1 MTTLSMGR
9 GRVHRRTLRNAPR
22 RMSSFSAFSLILA
35 AAVILLTVVSLGM
48 VIVKLFI
55 VNGSFTI
62 EPLRHTLTTPHLT
75 STITT
80 TLSVV
85 IASTVIAVAVGGGLA
100 WLNERTD
107 GRMGLLSDLLPMVP
121 FLLPPVAGSMGW
133 MMLLAPKAGYLNN
146 AWWWLL
152 ERFGIHTGKPLMDIY
167 SWHGMVFVFSIY
179 GVAFTY
185 MMIAPALRTFDSN
198 LEEQSRVS
206 GASGLK
212 TMVRVT
218 LPAVMPAVIAGALL
232 WIWIAL
238 VTVDI
243 PMVIGTPANIH
254 MLSTEVVAALRQ
266 TFPVDRALAVGL
278 SSIVA
283 MIVMAVWLI
292 HHRVMHSQ
300 RNSTIGSKGS
310 RTAPVELGRWRTP
323 VRVAMLGYMGLT
335 TVLPFGALMVV
346 AVTGSWQPTIHWSS
360 ASFDRFKELLSNSAT
375 QAGLRNSLVL
385 ALVAATLV
393 VLVTCVLSLYVRRA
407 GRLTGGIIDA
417 GLKLPGA
424 LGAPV
429 LVVGILLTF
438 SGSPFWLAGTLTIL
452 FFGYVLLCVPNASI
466 ASDAAVAGVGEEL
479 MEASSIAGA
488 GELRTFRR
496 VALPLLIPGMV
507 GAWAIVFVRVMGD
520 VTVSSLLAGVGN
532 PVIGSQLIDAQQ
544 SGTPADVA
552 ALASVLTLISAVTLL
567 LAVWYGRYT
576 SRWTAAVTRS

>member
-1 MTTLSMGR
+1 MTSLPMGR
-9 GRVHRRTLRNAPR
+9 GRVRRPLQDVPR
-22 RMSSFSAFSLILA
+22 GMSPFSAFSLLLA

-48 VIVKLFI
+48 VILKLFI
-55 VNGSFTI
+55 VDGAFTI
-62 EPLRHTLTTPHLT
+62 EPIRHTLAQPDLA
-75 STITT
+75 STIVS
-80 TLSVV
+80 TLSIVT
-85 IASTVIAVAVGGGLA
+85 ASTVIAVMIGGGLA

-107 GRMGLLSDLLPMVP
+107 ARMGLFSDLLPMIP
-121 FLLPPVAGSMGW
+121 FLVPPVAGSMGW

-152 ERFGIHTGKPLMDIY
+152 ERFGIHTRAPLMDIY

-185 MMIAPALRTFDSN
+185 MMIAPALRTLDSS

-206 GASGLK
+206 GAGGVK
-212 TMVRVT
+212 TMMRVT

-243 PMVIGTPANIH
+243 PMVIGTPADIP
-254 MLSTEVVAALRQ
+254 MLSTELVSALRH

-283 MIVMAVWLI
+283 VIVMAVWLI
-292 HHRVMHSQ
+292 HHRVMHNQ
-300 RNSTIGSKGS
+300 RHSTMGSKGS
-310 RTAPVELGRWRTP
+310 RTVPVKLGRWRTP
-323 VRVAMLGYMGLT
+323 VRLAMLGYMGLT
-335 TVLPFGALMVV
+335 TVLPFGALLVV
-346 AVTGSWQPTIHWSS
+346 AVTGSWRPTIHWSS
-360 ASFDRFKELLSNSAT
+360 ASLDRFTELLSNPAT
-375 QAGLRNSLVL
+375 AAGLRNSLTL

-393 VLVTCVLSLYVRRA
+393 VLVTCVLSLYVHRA
-407 GRLTGGIIDA
+407 GRLTGGVIDA

-438 SGSPFWLAGTLTIL
+438 SGAPFWYAGTLTIL
-452 FFGYVLLCVPNASI
+452 FLGYVLLCVPNASI

-496 VALPLLIPGMV
+496 VVLPLLIPGMV

-520 VTVSSLLAGVGN
+520 VTVSSLLAGAGN
-532 PVIGSQLIDAQQ
+532 PVIGFQLVDAQQ
-544 SGTPADVA
+544 NGSPADVA
-552 ALASVLTLISAVTLL
+552 ALAAVLTLISAGTLF
-567 LAVWYGRYT
+567 LAVLYGRRT
-576 SRWTAAVTRS
+576 SRWTAGVTRG

>member
-1 MTTLSMGR
+1 
-9 GRVHRRTLRNAPR
+9 
-22 RMSSFSAFSLILA
+22 MSSFSAFSLMLA
-35 AAVILLTVVSLGM
+35 AAVILLTVVSLGV
-48 VIVKLFI
+48 VILKLFI
-55 VNGSFTI
+55 VDGTFTI
-62 EPLRHTLTTPHLT
+62 EPIRHTLTQPDLA
-75 STITT
+75 STITS

-85 IASTVIAVAVGGGLA
+85 IASTVIAVAIGGGLA

-107 GRMGLLSDLLPMVP
+107 ARMGLLSDLLPMVP
-121 FLLPPVAGSMGW
+121 FLVPPVAGSMGW
-133 MMLLAPKAGYLNN
+133 MMLFAPKAGYINN

-152 ERFGIHTGKPLMDIY
+152 ERFGIHTANPLMNIY

-185 MMIAPALRTFDSN
+185 MTIAPALRTLDSN

-243 PMVIGTPANIH
+243 PMVIGTPADIP
-254 MLSTEVVAALRQ
+254 MLSTKLVTALRQ
-266 TFPVDRALAVGL
+266 TFPVDRPLAVGL

-292 HHRVMHSQ
+292 HHRVMHRQ
-300 RNSTIGSKGS
+300 RNSTMGSKGS
-310 RTAPVELGRWRTP
+310 RTVPVELGRWRTP
-323 VRVAMLGYMGLT
+323 VRIAMLGYMGLT
-335 TVLPFGALMVV
+335 TVLPFGALLVV

-360 ASFDRFKELLSNSAT
+360 ASFDRFKQLLSSPAT

-393 VLVTCVLSLYVRRA
+393 VLVTSVLSLYVHRA
-407 GRLTGGIIDA
+407 GRWTGGVIDA

-438 SGSPFWLAGTLTIL
+438 SGSPFWYAGTLTIL
-452 FFGYVLLCVPNASI
+452 FLGYVLLCIPNASI

-496 VALPLLIPGMV
+496 VVLPLLIPGMV

-532 PVIGSQLIDAQQ
+532 PVIGFQLIDAQQ
-544 SGTPADVA
+544 SGSPADVA
-552 ALASVLTLISAVTLL
+552 ALASVLTLISAGTLF
-567 LAVWYGRYT
+567 LAVWYGRRS
-576 SRWTAAVTRS
+576 SRWTADVTRS